1 MNSNTK
7 REVLRKGDLVQINPA
22 VDTFGGSFMV
32 VHEVNDW
39 GVMGYGQN
47 AGQSGQ
53 WYLRVKWD
61 DLEITGGCAVW
72 EVQ

>member
-1 MNSNTK
+1 MNPHTK
-7 REVLRKGDLVQINPA
+7 RDVLRTGDLVQINPA
-22 VDTFGGSFMV
+22 LEGFGGCFMV
-32 VHEVNDW
+32 VHEVKDF
-39 GVMGYGQN
+39 GVMGWGQN

-72 EVQ
+72 DVQ